1 MPASGPRHDYDLN
14 LRVGELVEVLSE
26 EEILRTLDAKGRL
39 DALPFMPEMLQYCG
53 KRFRVYKRADKTCDT
68 IDNAG
73 SRRMRG
79 AVHLED
85 LRCDGAAH
93 GGCQARCLIFWKE
106 AWLRRVQTG
115 FLRELAGKT
124 RKLSR
129 PVSLPTSPG
138 NGSITIDTLIQAT
151 RAASPV
157 SHREEEV
164 YSCQATEHLKAT
176 SPMVWWDVSQYMRDM
191 WTGNVSIPEVL
202 RAISFW
208 VFTKMLKVG
217 GYRALIGTYNRMQE
231 MRGGCPYPFR
241 AGKLTKTPSAELNL
255 QPGELV
261 QVKSHDEVLETLDQR
276 NRNRGLSF
284 DVEMV
289 RYCGGKYRVIQRVE
303 RIIHEKTGKMIRLPG
318 VCVMLEGVTCRA
330 EYSRHR
336 LFCPR
341 TIHSFWREIW
351 LRRAE

>member
-1 MPASGPRHDYDLN
+1 
-14 LRVGELVEVLSE
+14 VEVLSE

-138 NGSITIDTLIQAT
+138 ND
-151 RAASPV
+151 
-157 SHREEEV
+157 
-164 YSCQATEHLKAT
+164 
-176 SPMVWWDVSQYMRDM
+176 
-191 WTGNVSIPEVL
+191 
-202 RAISFW
+202 
-208 VFTKMLKVG
+208 
-217 GYRALIGTYNRMQE
+217 
-231 MRGGCPYPFR
+231 
-241 AGKLTKTPSAELNL
+241 
-255 QPGELV
+255 
-261 QVKSHDEVLETLDQR
+261 
-276 NRNRGLSF
+276 
-284 DVEMV
+284 
-289 RYCGGKYRVIQRVE
+289 
-303 RIIHEKTGKMIRLPG
+303 RLP
-318 VCVMLEGVTCRA
+318 LT
-330 EYSRHR
+330 
-336 LFCPR
+336 L
-341 TIHSFWREIW
+341 
-351 LRRAE
+351 